1 MPGNNAIASIF
12 TVIVCFKFILLVL
25 EAKEKS
31 SLVRSEFRRPSPEKT
46 AGILNRIFFWW
57 FNPLLLTGFKK
68 SLVIDDLFFNDDTL
82 AFDTWQDQVHHRWA
96 NTDSSKPHALLKVM
110 LGTFKGLF
118 LAGIIPRLCLTGVNY
133 AQPFLV
139 SRVVDFMEQPDTEI
153 SNKIAYGLI
162 AAYAFVYIGIA
173 IMSTMS
179 QHKTYRT
186 IVAVRGTA
194 VSLIYRHTLGL
205 NSSSIA
211 TSSSLTLINNDVERI
226 SAGMKDMHEIWA
238 SLIEFALSIWL
249 LEMRLGVSVV
259 AAIVLVIACILGFAK
274 LGMLLGHRQKVWL
287 EAIEARITTTVA
299 TLGSIKG
306 IKSTGSTDIV
316 EKIITQMRLD
326 EIKISRKFREVL
338 IALVTLSYIS
348 TTLAPVFAFA
358 TYSIISKLTG
368 STPLLATS
376 AYASLTVLSLLSQAV
391 SKWIDASVGIIN
403 SITSLERVR
412 QYLASTPR
420 VDPRTVNSNNVDV
433 GNLHPDEEQVSDI
446 PGIEL
451 SVMGPVGHGHY
462 SPLPTDEG
470 FPTEQ
475 QGPTSIQHCHSR
487 QSSLEQ
493 NIVTISDCSASWIKG
508 SDPAISNINMTVLR
522 GSLVMVIGPIGCGK
536 TTLLKV
542 ILGEVPHTT
551 GTVIV
556 DSAEAAFCGQ
566 SPWLTNVSI
575 RENIIGGSYLDP
587 KWYNTVVKACA
598 LDQDFTQIS
607 DGDNTIIGT
616 KGISLSGGQKSRL
629 ALARA
634 LYARKSLVVLDD
646 VFTGLDTKTE
656 RHVFNS
662 VLGSYGILRQEGI
675 TTVLATNSV
684 RNISLADHIVILG
697 LDGKIIDQGK
707 YHNLVHASSYLESLD
722 TREKTLSESESAG
735 TEDDTVPDLVV
746 TETTNQ
752 AAGIDDRRKSDL
764 AIYKYYIN
772 SVGWVTWWVFVL
784 LCSGFVFGLVFP
796 QIWIQFW
803 TEANAKEANYRLEYY
818 LLLYA
823 LWSVMAIVMF
833 LGACWWLMIRMVPQ
847 TAIKFHRALLS
858 TVLRAPLVY
867 FSATDGGDVSNR
879 FSQDLE
885 LVDMGLPT
893 SLIGTTVAFLSCIAQ
908 VGVVI
913 YGSSYVAAAVPGMAV
928 LLYYIQ
934 LFYLRT
940 SRQLRLLDLEAK
952 APLLSHFMETIH
964 GLVTVRA
971 FGWTEQFTYQNSRLL
986 ERSQRPVYQLYCA
999 QRWLN
1004 LTLEMTV
1011 AFLAII
1017 LVSVAVTTKS
1027 SSGAKIGLALVSVV
1041 GFGVSLK
1048 GLVYNWTALEIAMG
1062 AISRIRHFAIE
1073 TSSEDQPGEDRTLP
1087 PDWPHQ
1093 GMITFQNV
1101 SSAYSPTSRL
1111 VLNDLS
1117 FSVKSGAKVAI
1128 CGRTGSGKSSTIA
1141 ALLRLIDLRSGS
1153 IIVDGVD
1160 ISTVVRQELRS
1171 KLITLPQ
1178 EPFYYHASIR
1188 ENLDIRREFSD
1199 EELLDVLDV
1208 VEMREVIDKKG
1219 GLDAMANEDL
1229 LSHGQSQL
1237 LCLARAVL
1245 RPNKI
1250 LILDEAT
1257 SSVDEKTEA
1266 KMVAILKEK
1275 FQDRTVICVAHNLN
1289 TIMDYDEVIVLE
1301 AGRIVEQGKPSE
1313 LALEPSIF
1321 ASLLYAVDGESDD
1334 DDTLK

>member
-1 MPGNNAIASIF
+1 MPDNTAIACIF
-12 TVIVCFKFILLVL
+12 TAIVGLKFILLIL

-31 SLVRSEFRRPSPEKT
+31 SLLRSEFRRPSPEQT
-46 AGILNRIFFWW
+46 AGILNRSFFWW

-68 SLVIDDLFFNDDTL
+68 SLVIDDLFLNDDTL
-82 AFDTWQDQVHHRWA
+82 AFNTWRDQVHHRWA
-96 NTDSSKPHALLKVM
+96 NTDVTKPHALLKVM

-118 LAGIIPRLCLTGVNY
+118 LAGVIPRLCLTGVNY

-139 SRVVDFMEQPDTEI
+139 SRVVDFMDQPETES

-162 AAYAFVYIGIA
+162 VAYAFVYIGIA

-186 IVAVRGTA
+186 IVAVRGSA
-194 VSLIYRHTLGL
+194 VSLIYRHTLSL
-205 NSSSIA
+205 HSSSTS

-226 SAGMKDMHEIWA
+226 GAGMKDLHEIWA
-238 SLIEFALSIWL
+238 SLIEFALSLWL
-249 LEMRLGVSVV
+249 LEMRLGVSAV
-259 AAIVLVIACILGFAK
+259 AAILLVIACILGFAK
-274 LGMLLGHRQKVWL
+274 LGMLLGSRQKAWL

-316 EKIITQMRLD
+316 ERIIMQMRLE

-348 TTLAPVFAFA
+348 TTFAPVFAFA
-358 TYSIISKLTG
+358 TYSIISNIRG

-420 VDPRTVNSNNVDV
+420 NDPRTVDSNKEDT
-433 GNLHPDEEQVSDI
+433 GKLHPDEELITAI
-446 PGIEL
+446 PGTEL
-451 SVMGPVGHGHY
+451 FDMGSV
-462 SPLPTDEG
+462 D
-470 FPTEQ
+470 
-475 QGPTSIQHCHSR
+475 HSR
-487 QSSLEQ
+487 DISLPNAEDSPAELPDLRPTQQRRSSHRLSLEQ
-493 NIVTISDCSASWIKG
+493 KIVTIRDCSASWTKN
-508 SDPAISNINMTVLR
+508 SDPTISNINMKILR

-542 ILGEVPHTT
+542 ILGEVPHTK
-551 GTVIV
+551 GTVV
-556 DSAEAAFCGQ
+556 VGSAEAAFCGQ
-566 SPWLTNVSI
+566 SPWLTNASI
-575 RENIIGGSYLDP
+575 RDNIIGGSYLDA

-607 DGDNTIIGT
+607 DRDNTVIGS

-662 VLGSYGILRQEGI
+662 VLGSYGLLRQGGI

-684 RNISLADHIVILG
+684 RNISLANHIIILG
-697 LDGKIIDQGK
+697 PDGKIIDQGT
-707 YHNLVHASSYLESLD
+707 YHDLVHASSYLESLN
-722 TREKTLSESESAG
+722 TRQSTLNESEPERTA
-735 TEDDTVPDLVV
+735 DDTVPELVV
-746 TETTNQ
+746 AGT
-752 AAGIDDRRKSDL
+752 ASRAIGIDDRRKSDL
-764 AIYKYYIN
+764 ATYRFYIN

-803 TEANAKEANYRLEYY
+803 TEANAKKANYRLEYY

-833 LGACWWLMIRMVPQ
+833 LGACWWLMIRMMPR
-847 TAIKFHRALLS
+847 TAIKFHGVLLS
-858 TVLRAPLVY
+858 TVLRAPLAY

-885 LVDMGLPT
+885 LVDMGFPT

-913 YGSSYVAAAVPGMAV
+913 YGSSYIAAAVPGMVV

-971 FGWTEQFTYQNSRLL
+971 FGWTEKFTYQNSGLL
-986 ERSQRPVYQLYCA
+986 ERSQRPVYQFYCA

-1017 LVSVAVTTKS
+1017 LVSIAVTTKS
-1027 SSGAKIGLALVSVV
+1027 SSGAKIGLALVSIV

-1048 GLVYNWTALEIAMG
+1048 GLVYNWTALEIAMA
-1062 AISRIRHFAIE
+1062 AISRIRQFAID
-1073 TSSEDQPGEDRTLP
+1073 TSSEDQPGENRTLP

-1093 GMITFQNV
+1093 GMVTFQNV
-1101 SSAYSPTSRL
+1101 SSAYSPTSHL
-1111 VLNDLS
+1111 VLNGLS
-1117 FSVKSGAKVAI
+1117 FSVKPGAKLAI

-1141 ALLRLIDLRSGS
+1141 TLLRLIDLRCGS

-1178 EPFYYHASIR
+1178 EPFYYHATIR
-1188 ENLDIRREFSD
+1188 ENLDIRKEFSD
-1199 EELLDVLDV
+1199 KELLEVLDA

-1237 LCLARAVL
+1237 LCLARAIL

-1257 SSVDEKTEA
+1257 SSVDKETEA
-1266 KMVAILKEK
+1266 KMVAILKER

-1301 AGRIVEQGKPSE
+1301 EGRIVEQGKPSK

-1321 ASLLYAVDGESDD
+1321 ASLLHAVDGESDSAS
-1334 DDTLK
+1334 K